1 MGKRAYH
8 DALDLRLRELTDRA
22 ATLKLRCEHAAGIKK
37 FRTYWEIQ
45 RLERRKRMLQER
57 LRKLEREENGFWQD
71 IKANVQAVTD
81 DLSGGV
87 DRWIERLDANHAALS
102 RVARDQPTAVPASN
116 RSARS
121 RWKT

>member
-22 ATLKLRCEHAAGIKK
+22 AILKLRSEHAAGIKK

-57 LRKLEREENGFWQD
+57 LRKLEREEDGFWQD

-81 DLSGGV
+81 DLPSGV
-87 DRWIERLDANHAALS
+87 DRWIERLDANH
-102 RVARDQPTAVPASN
+102 T
-116 RSARS
+116 ARS
-121 RWKT
+121 REARDRSAAAPALTRSASSRCKT